1 MNDERLHDW
10 LAKYEIKWQFNTSRA
25 PWWGGKFERIVGLVK
40 QALYKAGGST
50 SLTWNM
56 LQDLLLDVEV
66 ALNNRPLSY
75 VEDDP
80 PITSVDTQLPN
91 VPPTKP
97 YSHSGLPSIEEINL
111 RKTAK
116 QIEKC
121 KDMMWKRWT
130 NEYVRGLRERHN
142 LKHNNKQF
150 SLKEGDVVIIKSDER
165 GRNKWKLVMWSEQM
179 EISRMEL
186 FEWRS
191 SELEK
196 NISNALCNIFT
207 H

>member
-25 PWWGGKFERIVGLVK
+25 PWWGGQFERIVGLVK
-40 QALYKAGGST
+40 QALYKTGGST

-56 LQDLLLDVEV
+56 LQNLLLDVEV

-80 PITSVDTQLPN
+80 QLPVLTPN
-91 VPPTKP
+91 SLMFHRPNHIPTP
-97 YSHSGLPSIEEINL
+97 DYQDIEEINL

-116 QIEKC
+116 QIERC

-150 SLKEGDVVIIKSDER
+150 SWKEGDVVI
-165 GRNKWKLVMWSEQM
+165 G
-179 EISRMEL
+179 
-186 FEWRS
+186 
-191 SELEK
+191 
-196 NISNALCNIFT
+196 T
-207 H
+207 